1 MTDSEYAQCGK
12 RAHNRKETS
21 SATTQASGRAA
32 SASACKHEAL
42 CDSPLAA
49 NAQGAKRSASSAQ
62 KRGVSSRNGSAK
74 ASPTRSSRARKAA
87 LQAATPAAKN
97 PADRR
102 KKIGVRNKQLGNEG
116 ENLAANFLVNH
127 GYEIIARNWSCMA
140 GEADI
145 IVRDV
150 DTLVFVE
157 VKTRKSV
164 EKGLPS
170 DAVDQR
176 KRAKYERIATYF
188 TQRYEADSI
197 PIRFDVVSVLM
208 KEDRA
213 TVRHHINAFGA
224 A

>member
-1 MTDSEYAQCGK
+1 MTNSE
-12 RAHNRKETS
+12 HTS
-21 SATTQASGRAA
+21 RT
-32 SASACKHEAL
+32 
-42 CDSPLAA
+42 
-49 NAQGAKRSASSAQ
+49 
-62 KRGVSSRNGSAK
+62 GSAK
-74 ASPTRSSRARKAA
+74 ASPVRSSCARKATLRA
-87 LQAATPAAKN
+87 SAPVVKN

-102 KKIGVRNKQLGNEG
+102 KKLGVRNKQLGNEG
-116 ENLAANFLVNH
+116 ENLAAKFLVNH

-145 IVRDV
+145 IARDA

-157 VKTRKSV
+157 VKTRKNV

-176 KRAKYERIATYF
+176 KRGKYERIATYF

-213 TVRHHINAFGA
+213 TVRHHINAFGVA
-224 A
+224 